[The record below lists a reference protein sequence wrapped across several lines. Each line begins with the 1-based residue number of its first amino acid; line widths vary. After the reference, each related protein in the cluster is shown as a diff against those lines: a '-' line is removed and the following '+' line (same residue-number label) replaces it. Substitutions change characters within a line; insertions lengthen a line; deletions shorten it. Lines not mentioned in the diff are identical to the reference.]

1 MKLVT
6 FVIEKKLFFKYYIS
20 VNKAFLRLEEFGI
33 DTNTSEGITDS
44 KKDEKKSKKHLTKEE
59 VFGSIDEHC

>member
-1 MKLVT
+1 MPWPEDLKFPRGYQMGT
-6 FVIEKKLFFKYYIS
+6 HIEKKLFFKYYIS

-44 KKDEKKSKKHLTKEE
+44 KI
-59 VFGSIDEHC
+59 GSANHF

>member
-6 FVIEKKLFFKYYIS
+6 FVIEKKL
-20 VNKAFLRLEEFGI
+20 FLRLEEFGI

-44 KKDEKKSKKHLTKEE
+44 K
-59 VFGSIDEHC
+59 IDSANHF